1 MKKVEIIK
9 IPYKPFRK
17 KLYGLFE
24 DSQGNH
30 LLALLKDLGSVLK
43 EQGLYSSKIL
53 GFPLLCFQKKVV
65 AIRKG

>member
-17 KLYGLFE
+17 KLYEE

-30 LLALLKDLGSVLK
+30 LLALSKNLGSVLK

-65 AIRKG
+65 